1 MGVEAGTWVRLCK
14 GGEVRVGVCVVMR
27 LAAGVRGRV
36 GEWVTLEL

>member
-1 MGVEAGTWVRLCK
+1 MGVEAGAQVRLCM

-27 LAAGVRGRV
+27 LAAGVRARV